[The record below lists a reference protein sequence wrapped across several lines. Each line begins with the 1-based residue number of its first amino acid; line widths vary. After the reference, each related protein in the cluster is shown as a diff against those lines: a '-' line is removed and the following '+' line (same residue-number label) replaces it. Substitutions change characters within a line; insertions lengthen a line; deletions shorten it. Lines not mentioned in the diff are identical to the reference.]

1 MRSSRLRSSSR
12 RPLGT
17 REVLVGAAAGQ
28 GPPPW
33 LGALLLAA
41 GSAGLDRIGAR
52 EGKRDSR
59 LLTASNRSGK
69 EERKTSPVLLACRR
83 LIRKGR
89 ERRCGAVFAA
99 RRRSFFF
106 SSLDRSFVNDA
117 LDGFSGKPANRLM
130 YPCFV
135 RVFAGPDPTRAK
147 HAG

>member
-69 EERKTSPVLLACRR
+69 EERK
-83 LIRKGR
+83 GR

-106 SSLDRSFVNDA
+106 L
-117 LDGFSGKPANRLM
+117 L
-130 YPCFV
+130 
-135 RVFAGPDPTRAK
+135 
-147 HAG
+147 